1 MNIRR
6 LRHHLIQTG
15 PTTQVLTMSDSQDN
29 VNKRQHES
37 DDAEQQ
43 AKTVKR
49 AR

>member
-1 MNIRR
+1 
-6 LRHHLIQTG
+6 
-15 PTTQVLTMSDSQDN
+15 MSDSQDN

-43 AKTVKR
+43 VKTVKH